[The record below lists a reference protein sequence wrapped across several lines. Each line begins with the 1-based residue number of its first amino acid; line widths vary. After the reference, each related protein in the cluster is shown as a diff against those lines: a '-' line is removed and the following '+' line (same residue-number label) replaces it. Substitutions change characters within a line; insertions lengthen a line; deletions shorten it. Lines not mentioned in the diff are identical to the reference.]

1 MYIKKKLLLFVFL
14 LFLTQSF
21 YSQQR
26 TNTFEFINQN
36 IKDILFVF
44 SSYSNIPIVA
54 DDTIIG
60 TTTFQFAGSNFEQA
74 FDSFLQM
81 NRLYAEK
88 TDTIWI
94 ISKIKIIQNIT
105 GTYSIDAYDVSL
117 SQIIEKFSSFTK
129 TTITHDLLPATKQS
143 IHIAEVSVK
152 DALSILFRPY
162 NEYTIEDE
170 EQYLYI
176 KRNQVIAQTVPIF
189 AGGQLDISGANG
201 LYTVL
206 AERVSL
212 KDILNRFF
220 IETNQEY
227 TSFAQSD
234 LQIERINFSDK
245 SFDTALRMILEMAN
259 AQAHYIDDT
268 WYIFQ
273 ISAET
278 VQQNAI
284 AKNKTWVRFELKH
297 NSVSELQNLITTRFP
312 SLSVHELADKKSFI
326 VQVDEKHNADLTDYL
341 ALVDIPSVPYVI
353 SLKYIKAEDL
363 LNNLPPSVQRE
374 DINLTGSSNTIFF
387 TGSEEKQEQFLTD
400 LKIIDIP
407 QQRIRYDL
415 LIVQYQKSSNL
426 QWGISVDAAPLV
438 PGDRNLITGTLG
450 NLLSLNFDVVTVF
463 GYLFAAKINTAL
475 GENEASIF
483 ADTTLYGVSGQTIE
497 FENTNT
503 YRYRDSN
510 LDPETGKPVYSGITR
525 ELISGLMLDINGW
538 VSGDGMITTTVTAA
552 VSKQG
557 VDLSSKTGNPPPSSE
572 KKITTQV
579 RSRSGEMVIL
589 SGLTQNDSS
598 FVDEGVPFF
607 SWLFGNKT
615 RTEET
620 TELVIYLVP
629 HIDKDNTLQSVPER
643 LMTAY
648 VTHAQPFMQDR
659 MVPLAET
666 VP

>member
-1 MYIKKKLLLFVFL
+1 MYIKKFLLLFVIAL
-14 LFLTQSF
+14 CLTQSV

-26 TNTFEFINQN
+26 INTFEFINQN

-54 DDTIIG
+54 DDTVIG
-60 TTTFQFAGSNFEQA
+60 TTTFQFAGSDFEQA

-94 ISKIKIIQNIT
+94 ISKIKITLSST

-117 SQIIEKFSSFTK
+117 AQILEKLSSFTK
-129 TTITHDLLPATKQS
+129 TTITHDLLPSTRQS
-143 IHIAEVSVK
+143 IHITDASVK
-152 DALSILFRPY
+152 EALSILFRPY

-176 KRNQVIAQTVPIF
+176 KRNQVIAQNVPIF
-189 AGGQLDISGANG
+189 TGGQLNISGANG

-234 LQIERINFSDK
+234 VQIERINFSDK

-259 AQAHYIDDT
+259 AEAHHIEGT

-273 ISAET
+273 TSAET

-297 NSVSELQNLITTRFP
+297 NSVSEVQNLITTRFP

-326 VQVDEKHNADLTDYL
+326 VQVDEKHNSDLKDYL
-341 ALVDIPSVPYVI
+341 TLIDIPSVPYVI
-353 SLKYIKAEDL
+353 SLKYIKAEDI

-374 DINLTGSSNTIFF
+374 DISLTGNINTIFF
-387 TGSEEKQEQFLTD
+387 TGSEEKHQQFISD

-407 QQRIRYDL
+407 QQRVRYDL
-415 LIVQYQKSSNL
+415 LIIQYQKSSNL
-426 QWGISVDAAPLV
+426 QWGVSVEAAPLV

-450 NLLSLNFDVVTVF
+450 NLLSLNFDVVTTF

-475 GENEASIF
+475 GENEANIF

-510 LDPETGKPVYSGITR
+510 LDPETGEPVYSGITR
-525 ELISGLMLDINGW
+525 ELVSGLMLDINGW

-615 RTEET
+615 RTEES
-620 TELVIYLVP
+620 TEMVIYLIP
-629 HIDKDNTLQSVPER
+629 HIDKDNAVESIPDR
-643 LMTAY
+643 LMATY
-648 VTHAQPFMQDR
+648 ISHAQIFMQNEA
-659 MVPLAET
+659 VPVQDAT
-666 VP
+666 P